1 MGDYSDREREMDWEL
16 IKAEIRAYADKN
28 FVTDDHARQAQYDEV
43 YVYLTSKVQSRA
55 HWNRGGQE
63 IIYARFE
70 EAKKAKDVG
79 AYLRKLKE
87 DDAKA
92 AAKSEE
98 ENREQDRRRAA
109 DKQREKN
116 RAEQRKKDDELIARL
131 ARERK
136 VELEL
141 EKRKQTSGGPTGQ
154 TATGPTGPT
163 GPLFGMAYSVS
174 AFGHLALP
182 ELDFRGSERFTSFM

>member
-1 MGDYSDREREMDWEL
+1 MREAEHSLLERETDWEL
-16 IKAEIRAYADKN
+16 IKADIRAYADKN
-28 FVTDDHARQAQYDEV
+28 FVTDDPARQAQYDEV
-43 YVYLTSKVQSRA
+43 YGHLTSKVQSRA

-63 IIYARFE
+63 IIYALFE
-70 EAKKAKDVG
+70 KAKKAKDVG

-98 ENREQDRRRAA
+98 ENREQDRRLAA
-109 DKQREKN
+109 GKQREKN
-116 RAEQRKKDDELIARL
+116 RAEQYKRTEELYARL
-131 ARERK
+131 AEERK

-154 TATGPTGPT
+154 TATGPT

-182 ELDFRGSERFTSFM
+182 ELDFRGSDRFTSFM